1 MGINLAKTTM
11 QNLLTKLSAATILAA
26 TLSSAIVPQA
36 AAITFNFHWEGDAG
50 YTMQG
55 EFGYDETTAPTIIS
69 ESGAGPTNVLDFL
82 TVSFFNPSGNLT
94 QSFNTVTGG
103 ISQSSFFEFNF
114 NTTTHTL
121 FGNFNVGGGTGVIG
135 EQFFT
140 GTIGGLLE
148 LRQDVDQISASN
160 LLDSQNP
167 GEITV
172 KKTPEPSSML
182 GLLALGAL
190 GAGSMVN
197 RKQQG

>member
-1 MGINLAKTTM
+1 M
-11 QNLLTKLSAATILAA
+11 QNLLTKLPAATVLAA
-26 TLSSAIVPQA
+26 ALSSAIVPQA
-36 AAITFNFHWEGDAG
+36 EAITFNFHWEGDAG

-69 ESGAGPTNVLDFL
+69 ESGAGPTNALDFL
-82 TVSFFNPSGNLT
+82 SVSFFDPSGNLT
-94 QSFNTVTGG
+94 QSFNTVSGG
-103 ISQSSFFEFNF
+103 VSQSGFFQFNF
-114 NTTTHTL
+114 DTTTHTL
-121 FGNFNVGGGTGVIG
+121 FGGFNVGGGTGVIG
-135 EQFFT
+135 EQFFG

-148 LRQDVDQISASN
+148 LRQDVDQRGASI

>member
-1 MGINLAKTTM
+1 
-11 QNLLTKLSAATILAA
+11 
-26 TLSSAIVPQA
+26 
-36 AAITFNFHWEGDAG
+36 
-50 YTMQG
+50 MQG
-55 EFGYDETTAPTIIS
+55 EFGYDETTAPIIIS

-82 TVSFFNPSGNLT
+82 TVSFFDPSGNLT

-103 ISQSSFFEFNF
+103 ISQSSFFAFNF

>member
-1 MGINLAKTTM
+1 MP
-11 QNLLTKLSAATILAA
+11 NLLTKLSAATVLAA
-26 TLSSAIVPQA
+26 TLSSGIVPKA
-36 AAITFNFHWEGDAG
+36 EAITFNFHWEGDAG

-55 EFGYDETTAPTIIS
+55 EFGYDETTAPIIIS

-82 TVSFFNPSGNLT
+82 TVSFFDPSGNLT

-103 ISQSSFFEFNF
+103 ISQSSFFAFNF

-148 LRQDVDQISASN
+148 LRQDVDQVNASN

-197 RKQQG
+197 RKKQG

>member
-135 EQFFT
+135 EQFFS